1 MHINAKLIATSTH
14 CIPETKF
21 TFMQPDCTLS
31 TTIDVKGFKKAKD
44 RITVGL
50 AVNSTGGERL
60 KPIVIHKS
68 KQPRCFGKT
77 FNPGSVVSYYS
88 NKKAWMCSEVHAY
101 NTV

>member
-1 MHINAKLIATSTH
+1 
-14 CIPETKF
+14 
-21 TFMQPDCTLS
+21 MQPDRTLS
-31 TTIDVKGFKKAKD
+31 TTIDVRGFKKAKD

-68 KQPRCFGKT
+68 KRPRCFGKT

-88 NKKAWMCSEVHAY
+88 NKKAWMRSEVHAY
-101 NTV
+101 NYNTV